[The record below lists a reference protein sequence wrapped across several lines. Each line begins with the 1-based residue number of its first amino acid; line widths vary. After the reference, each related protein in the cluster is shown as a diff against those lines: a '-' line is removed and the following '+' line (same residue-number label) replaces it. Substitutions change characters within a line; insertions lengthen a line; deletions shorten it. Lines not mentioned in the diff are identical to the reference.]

1 MLDPLLAMYHLL
13 IPDQFFVFALLPVI
27 YLTAFFFLLPTL
39 FFVFFLSPTSLVPFI
54 VFRSWAYW
62 HVTVEWACLRFCDV
76 RNGVD

>member
-39 FFVFFLSPTSLVPFI
+39 FFVFFFYPPLVWFLS
-54 VFRSWAYW
+54 
-62 HVTVEWACLRFCDV
+62 
-76 RNGVD
+76 